1 MIGGIL
7 AGLATGALWGLTFVA
22 PRAVAPFS
30 AIDLAIARYLVFG
43 VASVALMVW
52 PAFRPRSLGLKPS
65 LVAMLLGSAGY
76 IGYFLAASFA
86 VRYAGATVPP
96 LVIGLLPVAL
106 AIIGNWTNADVRWS
120 RLIVPLAMICAGVL
134 LINVRAVLIADE
146 LTKRNNVLLGVA
158 CAYIALAI
166 WIAYGVINAKA
177 LRAAGGPNPLAWTGL
192 QGVGSGLGTAPL
204 FVIAALGAPSM
215 LFNHEATGGQWAVF
229 LGWAIVMGIA
239 GSWIATWCWSIAS
252 RKLPLSLSAQLIVA
266 ETVFGLAY
274 GFIYEHRW
282 PTLTEWTGIALQ
294 LVGVAVSIAV
304 FTSGPTVT
312 HDTPIEKGVS
322 GNST

>member
-43 VASVALMVW
+43 VASIALMLW
-52 PAFRPRSLGLKPS
+52 PAFRPRGIGLKPS
-65 LVAMLLGSAGY
+65 LVAILLGSVGY

-134 LINVRAVLIADE
+134 LINVRAVLSADQLVE
-146 LTKRNNVLLGVA
+146 RNNVLLGVL

-177 LRAAGGPNPLAWTGL
+177 LRAAGGPSPLVWTGL
-192 QGVGSGLGTAPL
+192 QGMGSGLGTLPL
-204 FVIAALGAPSM
+204 FVVASLGTPSM
-215 LFNHEATGGQWAVF
+215 LFNQDATAGQWAVF
-229 LGWAIVMGIA
+229 LGWAVVMGIA
-239 GSWIATWCWSIAS
+239 GSWVATWCWSIAS

-282 PTLTEWTGIALQ
+282 PALAEWTGIALQ
-294 LVGVAVSIAV
+294 MVGVAVAIAV
-304 FTSGPTVT
+304 FTSRPTIAP
-312 HDTPIEKGVS
+312 DARLEKSIG
-322 GNST
+322 GNRT